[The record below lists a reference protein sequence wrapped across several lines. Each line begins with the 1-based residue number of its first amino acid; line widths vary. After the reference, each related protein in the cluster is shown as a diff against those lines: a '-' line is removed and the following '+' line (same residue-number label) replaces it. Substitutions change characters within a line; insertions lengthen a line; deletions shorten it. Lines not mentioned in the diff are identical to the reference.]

1 MRIID
6 ADELIEK
13 YSGGGFYT
21 AAHVRVSINATP
33 TVIQTWRN
41 VADGEF
47 PKDNESVLVYCE
59 TTGGI
64 IKSTYHELM
73 KDGKRVY
80 YSFGGQIRKYWM
92 PLPKPPKNEGDA

>member
-21 AAHVRVSINATP
+21 AAHVRASINATP
-33 TVIQTWRN
+33 TVIQTWRS

-64 IKSTYHELM
+64 IKSTYSELSN
-73 KDGKRVY
+73 RF
-80 YSFGGQIRKYWM
+80 SGQIRKYWM
-92 PLPKPPKNEGDA
+92 PLPKSPKIEGDA